1 MGTRP
6 KRIVGG
12 LLLIV
17 AGVLIGSGVG
27 QMTSELTG
35 KSVNGPS
42 QTIGLGIGLLAAVVY
57 TTWKK

>member
-1 MGTRP
+1 MATIPR
-6 KRIVGG
+6 KTVGG

-27 QMTSELTG
+27 QLISELTE
-35 KSVNGPS
+35 KSVDGPS
-42 QTIGLGIGLLAAVVY
+42 QTIGLGIGILAAVVY